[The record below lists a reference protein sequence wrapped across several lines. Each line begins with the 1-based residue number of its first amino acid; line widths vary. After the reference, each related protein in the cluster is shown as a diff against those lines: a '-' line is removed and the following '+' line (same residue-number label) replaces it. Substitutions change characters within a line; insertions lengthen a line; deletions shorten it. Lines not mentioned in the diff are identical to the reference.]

1 MAQGGVIH
9 ACDRIEPDLEEA
21 FARLLANESHAGTRV
36 TRLLTKIWAFLVRD
50 FLSDASYRLAFV
62 LQLGGCS
69 SRSPCSS
76 TASRMINPTTEG
88 LNGVEPFP
96 WLLVGIAF
104 QLYFSTALYSFAA
117 KVRGE
122 QVLGT
127 LEAMLVSPTPTSGR
141 DLFVHGLGFHLGGM
155 RLLVYLL
162 CAVFIFGVKLNVTS
176 PSALVLGVAL
186 TLLSSAGIGMLSA
199 SFILYFK
206 RGDPINFLLTT
217 GTAFFGNVFFPSKL
231 LPGPVH
237 WVSEWLPMSW
247 SLQVVRGALLR
258 ARLSA
263 MWLARSAGSRS

>member
-1 MAQGGVIH
+1 
-9 ACDRIEPDLEEA
+9 
-21 FARLLANESHAGTRV
+21 V

-50 FLSDASYRLAFV
+50 FLSDVSYRFAFV
-62 LQLGGCS
+62 LQLGGMFFAVAVFFY
-69 SRSPCSS
+69 
-76 TASRMINPTTEG
+76 ASRMINPATAG
-88 LNGVEPFP
+88 LDGVEPFP

-127 LEAMLVSPTPTSGR
+127 LEAMLVSPTPTSVVIFSSTAWDFTWG
-141 DLFVHGLGFHLGGM
+141 GL

-162 CAVFIFGVKLNVTS
+162 CAVFIFGVKLNVAS
-176 PSALVLGVAL
+176 PTALALGVGL

-206 RGDPINFLLTT
+206 RGDPINFLLTM
-217 GTAFFGNVFFPSKL
+217 GTSFFGNVFFPSKL
-231 LPGPVH
+231 RPGPVQ

-258 ARLSA
+258 GASFGDVARPIGR
-263 MWLARSAGSRS
+263 LAALTAILVPLGLWGARIAIRKAKREGSLVQY